1 MHSYREI
8 VGKLIQ
14 LNALKRIQTHR
25 AASEI
30 GLYDGQMPLLETLE
44 QGGCLTQKALADRL
58 HVSPASVAVSI
69 KRMQKT
75 GVVDKLP
82 SEDDLRYNRI
92 MLTEKGRDLTR
103 RTRELFD
110 RLDDEMFA
118 GFSAEECEQ
127 LYEYLCRMI
136 HNLAKEDLEEADVMM
151 LMAKEHEEIDRRRKE
166 ERGV

>member
-14 LNALKRIQTHR
+14 LNALKRISTHR

-44 QGGCLTQKALADRL
+44 RDGCLTQKALADRL

-127 LYEYLCRMI
+127 LYGYICRMI
-136 HNLAKEDLEEADVMM
+136 QNLAKEDLGGADMMM
-151 LMAKEHEEIDRRRKE
+151 LMAKEHEVIGRRRKGGRE
-166 ERGV
+166 E

>member
-1 MHSYREI
+1 MYTYREI

-44 QGGCLTQKALADRL
+44 REECLTQKALADRL

-69 KRMQKT
+69 KRMQKS
-75 GVVDKLP
+75 GVVDKIP
-82 SEDDLRYNRI
+82 SEEDLRYNRI
-92 MLTEKGRDLTR
+92 RLTEKGRDLTR

-118 GFSAEECEQ
+118 GFRTEECEQ
-127 LYEYLCRMI
+127 LYGYLCRMAQ
-136 HNLAKEDLEEADVMM
+136 NLAKEDLEGADMM
-151 LMAKEHEEIDRRRKE
+151 TLMAKEHAERNKCRRE
-166 ERGV
+166 GADL

>member
-44 QGGCLTQKALADRL
+44 QDGCLTQKALADRL

-69 KRMQKT
+69 KRMQRS
-75 GVVDKLP
+75 GVVDKIP

-92 MLTEKGRDLTR
+92 RLTEKGRELTK
-103 RTRELFD
+103 RTRALFD

-118 GFSAEECEQ
+118 GFRTEECEQ
-127 LYEYLCRMI
+127 LYGYLCRMTR
-136 HNLAKEDLEEADVMM
+136 NLAKEDLEGADMM
-151 LMAKEHEEIDRRRKE
+151 ALMAKEHEERDQRRRE
-166 ERGV
+166 TEDQ

>member
-14 LNALKRIQTHR
+14 LNALKRISTHR

-44 QGGCLTQKALADRL
+44 RYGCLTQKALADRL

-69 KRMQKT
+69 KRMQKC
-75 GVVDKLP
+75 GIVDKLP
-82 SEDDLRYNRI
+82 SEDDLRYNRV

-110 RLDDEMFA
+110 HLDEELFA
-118 GFSAEECEQ
+118 GFSEEECEQ
-127 LYEYLCRMI
+127 LYGYLCRMT
-136 HNLAKEDLEEADVMM
+136 HNLAKEDLEEADMMM
-151 LMAKEHEEIDRRRKE
+151 LMAKENEAIGRRRKE
-166 ERGV
+166 GREE